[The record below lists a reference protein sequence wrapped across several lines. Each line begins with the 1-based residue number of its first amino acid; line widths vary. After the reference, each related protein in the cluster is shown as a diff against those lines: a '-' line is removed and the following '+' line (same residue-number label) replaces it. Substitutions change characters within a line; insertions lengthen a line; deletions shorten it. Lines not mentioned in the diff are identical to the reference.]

1 MRKCLR
7 AWAVFGLLLPALVT
21 AQDFPSKPVTILCWS
36 EPGSPVD
43 YYARIM
49 ARLMTRELGQNV
61 VVENRT
67 GADGVIAVNQLLK
80 QPADGYT
87 LLANTTSLATL
98 ASEATATFKIDDL
111 QMIARSQ
118 LDPYGLVVPASP
130 MNTSS
135 EARSSR
141 HRASEVCKF
150 GRMPL
155 LTPTS

>member
-1 MRKCLR
+1 MHKGQHII
-7 AWAVFGLLLPALVT
+7 AAGAILLMARTPAI
-21 AQDFPSKPVTILCWS
+21 AQDYPSRPITILCWS

-49 ARLMTRELGQNV
+49 SRLMTRELGQNV

-98 ASEATATFKIDDL
+98 A
-111 QMIARSQ
+111 
-118 LDPYGLVVPASP
+118 
-130 MNTSS
+130 
-135 EARSSR
+135 
-141 HRASEVCKF
+141 
-150 GRMPL
+150 
-155 LTPTS
+155 